1 MKRAAILLLA
11 ALLAVSCLGRSER
24 IKVDIDKA
32 LKRQAHV
39 RKLYAEATEIPLH
52 YPEGTALGQK
62 GKVTLEV
69 AADRFL
75 LLDRNDIL
83 VFNGAGDYVTSIT
96 SEEPIIDFSAY
107 RDRVLD
113 VLTSEAITEYEI
125 KDR

>member
-11 ALLAVSCLGRSER
+11 ALLAVSCLGQSER

-32 LKRQAHV
+32 LRKQVDV
-39 RKLYAEATEIPLH
+39 RKLYTEATEIPLH
-52 YPEGTALGQK
+52 CPEGTTLGQE
-62 GKVTLEV
+62 GKVVLEV
-69 AADRFL
+69 AADRIFL
-75 LLDRNDIL
+75 LERDEIL

-96 SEEPIIDFSAY
+96 SEAPIIDFSAY

-113 VLTSEAITEYEI
+113 VLTSGAITEYEI